1 LSVQE
6 KAWERGISAFVLQSK
21 QVIRQRKLGL
31 GMEGGEDEN
40 LLVPRPRE
48 EIQSNAIYLMAKI
61 VSFDDPLAS
70 VEAPDRFQSLN
81 PNSRM

>member
-1 LSVQE
+1 MSVQE
-6 KAWERGISAFVLQSK
+6 KACGISAFVLQST
-21 QVIRQRKLGL
+21 QVIRQRQLGS

-70 VEAPDRFQSLN
+70 VEAPDRFQSVN